1 MAEEKQGITLTK
13 SKLVILILIILL
25 LIGGGVAVGLNWQ
38 SWFGGETQTSTSAV
52 SGAASSP
59 SPDLDPNASDWVG
72 QQLPDQSGGESTG
85 IQIPGYPS
93 ITLPADTQ
101 DVSVALLNPEGN
113 PCYFRFELVLK
124 DTGESLYQSGLVAPG
139 QAIYQIQLS
148 RPLSAGEYDAVI
160 QITTSSLTDLNPMN
174 GANVET
180 VLIVQ

>member
-1 MAEEKQGITLTK
+1 MAEEKKGITLTK
-13 SKLVILILIILL
+13 TKLVILILIILL
-25 LIGGGVAVGLNWQ
+25 LIGGGVVVGLNWQ
-38 SWFGGETQTSTSAV
+38 SWFGGEAQTPVSTTSTL
-52 SGAASSP
+52 SP
-59 SPDLDPNASDWVG
+59 ELDPNASDWVG
-72 QQLPDQSGGESTG
+72 QQLSEDPGGESTG

-101 DVSVALLNPEGN
+101 EVSVAFLNPEGN

-160 QITTSSLTDLNPMN
+160 QITTSSLTDLSPMN

>member
-25 LIGGGVAVGLNWQ
+25 LIGGGVVLGLNWQ
-38 SWFGGETQTSTSAV
+38 NWFGGDTQTPASTSTLV
-52 SGAASSP
+52 
-59 SPDLDPNASDWVG
+59 PDLDPNASNWVG

-101 DVSVALLNPEGN
+101 EVPVALLNPEGN

-139 QAIYQIQLS
+139 QAIYNITLS

-160 QITTSSLTDLNPMN
+160 QITTSSLEDLSPMN

-180 VLIVQ
+180 LLIVQ

>member
-25 LIGGGVAVGLNWQ
+25 LIGGGVVLGLNWQ
-38 SWFGGETQTSTSAV
+38 SWFGGDTQTPASTSTLV
-52 SGAASSP
+52 
-59 SPDLDPNASDWVG
+59 PDLDPNASNWVG

-101 DVSVALLNPEGN
+101 EVPVALLNPEGN

-180 VLIVQ
+180 LLIVQ

>member
-1 MAEEKQGITLTK
+1 MAEKQGITLTK
-13 SKLVILILIILL
+13 TKLVILILIVLL
-25 LIGGGVAVGLNWQ
+25 LIGGGIVVGLNWQ
-38 SWFGGETQTSTSAV
+38 SWFGGNPQTPVSTSTL
-52 SGAASSP
+52 

-72 QQLPDQSGGESTG
+72 QQLENQSGGESTG

-124 DTGESLYQSGLVAPG
+124 DSGESLYQSGLVAPG
-139 QAIYQIQLS
+139 QAIYHITLS

-160 QITTSSLTDLNPMN
+160 RITTSSLEDLSPMN

-180 VLIVQ
+180 LLLVE